1 MWGEGRC
8 TEVEGSLR
16 VFVGRSLCRSNVFHE
31 FTSTGP
37 GWFRSPLGARAPCLG
52 VTEQHHI
59 CHGLI
64 VILFAEGRKRV
75 SQVAQSL
82 LNWNIIEIIA
92 QKALH
97 CFMRV
102 AMRLLCNA
110 GSWLLCLAF
119 HKPGD
124 LSEVNPFRTSSPGTS
139 SLHSSSNNSCS
150 LRAGWLGWPSC
161 RSS

>member
-1 MWGEGRC
+1 MGRRAVHRGRRQPQSICGEVTMQKQRFPWVHQHRARLIQEPSWSKSTLSGC
-8 TEVEGSLR
+8 HWTASHVSWSDSNS
-16 VFVGRSLCRSNVFHE
+16 FCR
-31 FTSTGP
+31 G
-37 GWFRSPLGARAPCLG
+37 
-52 VTEQHHI
+52 
-59 CHGLI
+59 
-64 VILFAEGRKRV
+64 KRV

-92 QKALH
+92 QKALY

-150 LRAGWLGWPSC
+150 LRAVWLGWPSC